1 MLLTQIYSKKFYV
14 VAFVLSIAIAMFGFL
29 AYTAS
34 AHQDP
39 ATCSANGVGISLSV
53 YRSNE
58 LTVIGGGDTVTPGE
72 VIKYRTTL
80 SALGLPNCNF
90 SCGTLTITTPDGAT
104 DVTPGGGI
112 PLVSVGTPFISA
124 FVSYTV
130 DSADVGGDGDIDAST
145 NYADGESHIGDIHD
159 TASGSVSKQT

>member
-58 LTVIGGGDTVTPGE
+58 ITVIGGADTVAPGE

-90 SCGTLTITTPDGAT
+90 SLGTLTITTPDGVT

-112 PLVSVGTPFISA
+112 PLVSVGSPFISA

-130 DSADVGGDGDIDAST
+130 DSADTLGDGGIFAPP
-145 NYADGESHIGDIHD
+145 YY
-159 TASGSVSKQT
+159 VFFQTHNWVKYD